1 MSSNLKPLSP
11 VLLTKEH
18 NRKSFDC
25 GVEAL
30 NEYLRK
36 YALQNQ
42 KKHISRTY
50 VSTVSTIENKIVGY
64 YSLAYGHVTPQ
75 ETPHNIS
82 AGLPKYPIPVLLLA
96 RLAVDKTFHGKG
108 LGASLL
114 RDALVKAPAAAEIA
128 ALRAVVV
135 HAKDETAKAFYERFG
150 FSSSPANPYHLFMMI
165 DDIKASFLQ

>member
-1 MSSNLKPLSP
+1 MSNSSKPLLP

-18 NRKSFDC
+18 DRKTFDC

-50 VSTVSTIENKIVGY
+50 VSTVENKIVGY

-82 AGLPKYPIPVLLLA
+82 AGLPRYPIPVLLLA

-165 DDIKASFLQ
+165 DDIKASILR

>member
-1 MSSNLKPLSP
+1 MSNNSKPLSP
-11 VLLTKEH
+11 QLLTKEH
-18 NRKSFDC
+18 DRKSFDC

-50 VSTVSTIENKIVGY
+50 VSTVGNKIVGY

-82 AGLPKYPIPVLLLA
+82 AGLPRYPIPVLLLA

-114 RDALVKAPAAAEIA
+114 RDVLVKAPAAAEIA

-135 HAKDETAKAFYERFG
+135 DAKDETAKAFYERFG

-165 DDIKASFLQ
+165 DDIRASILK